1 MQWLELVK
9 KYPSSY
15 SLWLVDF
22 SSRSLDLRSCWYLRL
37 SPASSPGWWW
47 PSGLTPTKE
56 LLFLVCWLASLLVS
70 SPETGQCLLTQL
82 SISNFLFYHVFFFIL
97 TNIFIVISLMLPAMP
112 IGAHW
117 RCFRWGLF
125 WWLEFYLYY
134 LHLLFQLA
142 AKNIGGIIVFVG
154 MLIHYD
160 VSIMSFVFMIFPV
173 LGFFL
178 MFISRD
184 SPIFVERL
192 VTILV
197 RPWK

>member
-1 MQWLELVK
+1 M
-9 KYPSSY
+9 
-15 SLWLVDF
+15 
-22 SSRSLDLRSCWYLRL
+22 
-37 SPASSPGWWW
+37 
-47 PSGLTPTKE
+47 
-56 LLFLVCWLASLLVS
+56 
-70 SPETGQCLLTQL
+70 
-82 SISNFLFYHVFFFIL
+82 
-97 TNIFIVISLMLPAMP
+97 
-112 IGAHW
+112 
-117 RCFRWGLF
+117 
-125 WWLEFYLYY
+125 
-134 LHLLFQLA
+134 FQLA

-197 RPWK
+197 RP